1 MTTNSK
7 SKIYQSIIAY
17 ILIVIKLDQPD
28 DKCPYHHTSYIVFQ
42 PAEMKAADKMNF
54 RVAPDIGSLSPSLL
68 LGACGMPGCTAY
80 FGFLGICKPKKGETV
95 VVTGAAGAVGSLV
108 REKKRFSEKEYCE

>member
-1 MTTNSK
+1 MNH
-7 SKIYQSIIAY
+7 SIHIDSNQA
-17 ILIVIKLDQPD
+17 
-28 DKCPYHHTSYIVFQ
+28 DKCTAITLTPVMYIVFQ

-54 RVAPDIGSLSPSLL
+54 REAPDIGSLSPSLL

-108 REKKRFSEKEYCE
+108 REKKGFLKRNTVNDVTF